1 MCPFHFS
8 SLILK
13 MLIFTHH
20 QLFDHFRFTL
30 IHGPNIPG
38 SFEILLFTALDFTFI
53 TSHIHNWWCFCFG
66 SVSSFLLELFL
77 HSSPVV
83 YRVPTDPESSFS
95 VVFFCLFIQF
105 MGFSSQEYWNGL
117 PFPSPVDRILSE
129 LSTKTDPSWVALHGM
144 AHSFIEFHNEER
156 RGRKMNS
163 ELGQG
168 RGSLVVAPAN
178 LSLGEAGSTLHVRG
192 RKDGARAGEGQR
204 HLVVAPASLSLEE
217 HPNCPQHV
225 WQIRCL
231 PLRPKLSHTSIKW
244 NLHQQRPTSFI
255 TTCAQPAIEAFLDP
269 RIEPS
274 SSTL

>member
-83 YRVPTDPESSFS
+83 YRAPTDPESSFS
-95 VVFFCLFIQF
+95 VVFFLSFHTVHGVLKPGILKWF
-105 MGFSSQEYWNGL
+105 AIPFSSG
-117 PFPSPVDRILSE
+117 PHFVR
-129 LSTKTDPSWVALHGM
+129 ALH
-144 AHSFIEFHNEER
+144 
-156 RGRKMNS
+156 
-163 ELGQG
+163 Q
-168 RGSLVVAPAN
+168 
-178 LSLGEAGSTLHVRG
+178 
-192 RKDGARAGEGQR
+192 D
-204 HLVVAPASLSLEE
+204 
-217 HPNCPQHV
+217 
-225 WQIRCL
+225 
-231 PLRPKLSHTSIKW
+231 
-244 NLHQQRPTSFI
+244 
-255 TTCAQPAIEAFLDP
+255 
-269 RIEPS
+269 
-274 SSTL
+274 